1 MRKWAQV
8 SAWLHIH
15 LCSCSQ
21 IQSRYFWFD
30 STTKGPR
37 DGWKMRRA
45 PTCHFNP
52 TCFHSRALPSWPLPV
67 RSALPGPHPDI
78 RVFNPTPPVPRPH
91 VQPVTSVPSPLGY
104 TSLLQHSNSR
114 ARLCLICMH
123 KLVVIIFE
131 HFKWAT
137 TSTNWCLCF
146 PFSFLFF
153 FLFYTRAL
161 GCYLIQCEDITWSLP
176 EIICWIGEKE
186 PWSPVIQTDTSL
198 QTASIHPSTRTRR
211 RESRVSSH
219 QSSFISTKWQ
229 FLWVSG
235 TVHSVMLSS
244 WNMAIFNQ
252 REPYLRKILMNQ

>member
-1 MRKWAQV
+1 M
-8 SAWLHIH
+8 
-15 LCSCSQ
+15 
-21 IQSRYFWFD
+21 
-30 STTKGPR
+30 
-37 DGWKMRRA
+37 DGRWDVHR
-45 PTCHFNP
+45 
-52 TCFHSRALPSWPLPV
+52 
-67 RSALPGPHPDI
+67 
-78 RVFNPTPPVPRPH
+78 
-91 VQPVTSVPSPLGY
+91 PVTSTPPASTLGPFLPDPCLCGQLSPGRILTSVFSTRPLLFLVHMYSLSLPSHPHSATLHFSSTATAGLACASSACISLWSSSSNILNEPL
-104 TSLLQHSNSR
+104 LLQTG
-114 ARLCLICMH
+114 
-123 KLVVIIFE
+123 VYV
-131 HFKWAT
+131 
-137 TSTNWCLCF
+137 F
-146 PFSFLFF
+146 PFLFFF

>member
-30 STTKGPR
+30 PTTKGPR

-153 FLFYTRAL
+153 SILHQSPRVLFDSVWRYYLKPARDNMLNRRERTLEPSNPNWYILTDSFHTSIYKDKEERISCFL
-161 GCYLIQCEDITWSLP
+161 
-176 EIICWIGEKE
+176 
-186 PWSPVIQTDTSL
+186 SPV
-198 QTASIHPSTRTRR
+198 
-211 RESRVSSH
+211 
-219 QSSFISTKWQ
+219 F
-229 FLWVSG
+229 F
-235 TVHSVMLSS
+235 
-244 WNMAIFNQ
+244 
-252 REPYLRKILMNQ
+252 YLY